1 MDIDKVAGRI
11 HATQLAGQG
20 KVKSDNTFALIL
32 DKATEAV
39 HREAG
44 AEDTPG
50 SVTQVVRAVS
60 CKVSHIDRQTL
71 QHASKVLDVLEEYAR
86 ALENPQKSLKSI
98 EPIVIRMQQELKGLN
113 VGSMSYVGQHE
124 QLAEVV
130 NQIAVTASVEAL
142 KFQRGDYIS

>member
-1 MDIDKVAGRI
+1 MDIDKVTGRI

-20 KVKSDNTFALIL
+20 KAKSDNTFALIL

-50 SVTQVVRAVS
+50 SVTQVTQAAA

>member
-1 MDIDKVAGRI
+1 MDIDKVTGRI

-20 KVKSDNTFALIL
+20 KAKSDNTFALIL
-32 DKATEAV
+32 DKATGAV

-44 AEDTPG
+44 SKDTPG
-50 SVTQVVRAVS
+50 SITQVAQAAS

-71 QHASKVLDVLEEYAR
+71 QHASKVLDVLEEYAK

-98 EPIVIRMQQELKGLN
+98 EPIVVRMQQELEGLD
-113 VGSMSYVGQHE
+113 VGSRSYVGQHE
-124 QLAEVV
+124 ELAELV

-142 KFQRGDYIS
+142 KFERGDYIS

>member
-20 KVKSDNTFALIL
+20 KAKSDDTFALIL

-60 CKVSHIDRQTL
+60 CKVSHLERQTL